1 MRIVLS
7 LLLGML
13 PLFSLTLEQ
22 AIEQAMQRSP
32 LIKKSEAQA
41 RYTQTNETVSRAG
54 YLPTIDAGFQWR
66 DVDDTTAFG
75 FSPTHYYSLSA
86 TYNLF
91 RGFSDQAT
99 IESAGHETAASRL
112 MLEATRSDIRL
123 SVVSAFTACLKA
135 HKKVRT
141 HEDELASLQ
150 RAYDDTKIRY
160 EQGMVAKNELLLID
174 TNRLAAEQALFTAKS
189 SVLRAYSLLS
199 SVIGTDVEPGD
210 AEEIAA
216 GVDDPARYDVLLEAA
231 YANRSE
237 LQALNAG
244 RMSLIARHKGAAA
257 NYYPSVDLQG
267 DYRLNDK
274 ERYAGTT
281 LVQVEDQTTV
291 TLNVSWN
298 LYNGGSDQ
306 ATRKGVMEKLSMQD
320 EEIAA
325 TRLAIKH
332 QLYEAYESY
341 FVAKNALDVAR
352 RAQES
357 ARENFRITNDRYEFG
372 QVDSLTLLTARS
384 NLTAATNARN
394 NARYDLYTA
403 KAAIDRISGR

>member
-1 MRIVLS
+1 
-7 LLLGML
+7 ML
-13 PLFSLTLEQ
+13 PLFSLTLDQ
-22 AIEQAMQRSP
+22 AIDQAMQTSP

-54 YLPTIDAGFQWR
+54 YLPTVDAGFQWK
-66 DVDDTTAFG
+66 DVDETTAFG
-75 FSPTHYYSLSA
+75 FSPTHYYTLSA
-86 TYNLF
+86 KYNLF
-91 RGFSDQAT
+91 RGFSDQAG
-99 IESAGHETAASRL
+99 IESASHETTSSQL

-123 SVVSAFTACLKA
+123 SVISAFTACLKA
-135 HKKVRT
+135 HKRVKT
-141 HEDELASLQ
+141 QEDELESLQ
-150 RAYDDTKIRY
+150 RSYDDTKVRF
-160 EQGMVAKNELLLID
+160 EQGMIAKNELLLID
-174 TNRLAAEQALFTAKS
+174 TNRLAAEQALFSAKS

-199 SVIGTDVEPGD
+199 SVIGTDVDPGS
-210 AEEIAA
+210 AEELTA
-216 GVDDPARYDVLLEAA
+216 GVDDPARYEVLLESAF
-231 YANRSE
+231 ANRSE

-244 RMSLIARHKGAAA
+244 RLSLVAQHKGAAA

-281 LVQVEDQTTV
+281 LVQVEDQSTV
-291 TLNVSWN
+291 TVNVTWN

-306 ATRKGVMEKLSMQD
+306 ATRQGVMEKLSMHD

-325 TRLAIKH
+325 TRLSIKH
-332 QLYEAYESY
+332 QLYEAYEAY

-357 ARENFRITNDRYEFG
+357 AQENFRITKDRYEFG
-372 QVDSLTLLTARS
+372 QVDSLTLLVAQS
-384 NLTAATNARN
+384 NLTTSTNALN

-403 KAAIDRISGR
+403 KATIDRISGK